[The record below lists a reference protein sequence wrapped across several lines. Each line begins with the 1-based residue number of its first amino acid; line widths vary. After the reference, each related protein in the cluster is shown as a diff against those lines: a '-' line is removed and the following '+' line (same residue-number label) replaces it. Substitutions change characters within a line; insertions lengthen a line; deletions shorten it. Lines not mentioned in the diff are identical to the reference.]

1 MFGALAKPTSSWKQ
15 FAIEDA
21 IRKEQNIREREVKS
35 QEDLNKSIIEM
46 NKAKAERMRNN
57 VNPVLTVSAPDL
69 SVELELVLLKI
80 LEKLQIKG
88 NASGMD
94 MLLQG
99 L

>member
-1 MFGALAKPTSSWKQ
+1 M
-15 FAIEDA
+15 
-21 IRKEQNIREREVKS
+21 
-35 QEDLNKSIIEM
+35 LNSG
-46 NKAKAERMRNN
+46 
-57 VNPVLTVSAPDL
+57 NPVLTVSAPDL